1 LILLKTTLSTYIELT
16 KPRITLLVLVTAYLG
31 YYLGLRSQGDHMV
44 SVESW
49 LILFYLIL
57 GTWATSAGAAVLNQV
72 IERRHDAKMTRT
84 KNRPLVIGKISPMNA
99 LVFGMVLSLGGY
111 VFLYYLINPLTAW
124 ISAATVLLYILI
136 YTPSKRIS
144 TWNTIIGSI
153 PGALPPVGGWVA
165 ATGSL
170 APPAWILFGILF
182 CWQMPHFL
190 AIAIIY
196 AADYEKG
203 GFKMLPSIY
212 PESKRTSYVILF
224 FTVALLITSL
234 GLYILKVGGILYAIG
249 AALLGVAFFMVA
261 LKVIME
267 SNKKNARR
275 LMLASIIYLPLLLII
290 ILIERILH

>member
-1 LILLKTTLSTYIELT
+1 MKTTLSAYIELT

-31 YYLGLRSQGDHMV
+31 YYLGLRSVNNHMV
-44 SVESW
+44 SIESW
-49 LILFYLIL
+49 LMLFYLIL

-72 IERRHDAKMTRT
+72 MERRHDAKMVRT
-84 KNRPLVIGKISPMNA
+84 KNRPLVIGKIAPMNA
-99 LVFGMVLSLGGY
+99 LVFGMILLLCGC
-111 VFLYYLINPLTAW
+111 VFIYFLINPLTAC
-124 ISAATVLLYILI
+124 ISAATVFLYILI
-136 YTPSKRIS
+136 YTPSKRIT

-234 GLYILKVGGILYAIG
+234 GLYILKVAGIVYAVG
-249 AALLGVAFFMVA
+249 AALLGVAFLIVS

-275 LMLASIIYLPLLLII
+275 LMLASIIYLPILLII
-290 ILIERILH
+290 ILIERIVH

>member
-1 LILLKTTLSTYIELT
+1 MT
-16 KPRITLLVLVTAYLG
+16 KPRITMLVLVTAYLG
-31 YYLGLRSQGDHMV
+31 YYLGLRSLGNHMATV
-44 SVESW
+44 DSW

-84 KNRPLVIGKISPMNA
+84 KNRPIVIGKIGPMNA
-99 LVFGMVLSLGGY
+99 LIFGAFLSFGGCVL
-111 VFLYYLINPLTAW
+111 LYYLINPLTAW
-124 ISAATVLLYILI
+124 ISVTTILLYILI
-136 YTPSKRIS
+136 YTPSKRIT

-203 GFKMLPSIY
+203 GFKMLPTIY

-234 GLYILKVGGILYAIG
+234 GLYILKVGGIVYAVG

-261 LKVIME
+261 LKVIIE